1 MQFDLASLTHRRNSL
16 DIAKLNYL
24 NKHHLMLK
32 WATPDGLE
40 ALARRIRPMIKE
52 AFPTSQYTSI
62 QDIMKFI
69 LALEVRLTS
78 LLRSDVIWLII
89 ELQSRFTTV
98 DDIPYMGP
106 FFFLDPDLSSEEARS
121 MAKSFANSDHGK
133 LFFFFS
139 LLISCLR
146 TFLSAPPSTNARA
159 RFSQVGRTARGLG
172 RLGYI
177 FTYSHRKS
185 GFKYKPENVHVDLA
199 ICVDWHEG
207 SSNSPLSCVN
217 PRLNW

>member
-1 MQFDLASLTHRRNSL
+1 
-16 DIAKLNYL
+16 
-24 NKHHLMLK
+24 
-32 WATPDGLE
+32 
-40 ALARRIRPMIKE
+40 MIKE

-78 LLRSDVIWLII
+78 LLHSDVTWLII

-139 LLISCLR
+139 PSSSPAYEPSFLPPVQTLERVSAKLEEQHEDWDDLDISSLIHTVRADLNINQKTFMSILR
-146 TFLSAPPSTNARA
+146 YALTGMKVR
-159 RFSQVGRTARGLG
+159 
-172 RLGYI
+172 
-177 FTYSHRKS
+177 
-185 GFKYKPENVHVDLA
+185 
-199 ICVDWHEG
+199 
-207 SSNSPLSCVN
+207 
-217 PRLNW
+217 

>member
-1 MQFDLASLTHRRNSL
+1 MLIFFIFVQFDLASLTHRRNSL

-69 LALEVRLTS
+69 LALEVRFTI

-133 LFFFFS
+133 LFFS
-139 LLISCLR
+139 PPHLLL
-146 TFLSAPPSTNARA
+146 TNLP
-159 RFSQVGRTARGLG
+159 FCPTQ
-172 RLGYI
+172 
-177 FTYSHRKS
+177 
-185 GFKYKPENVHVDLA
+185 YK
-199 ICVDWHEG
+199 
-207 SSNSPLSCVN
+207 
-217 PRLNW
+217 R